1 MFPTVLRFCHHL
13 LMYQVVLELAGSR
26 KVHVVSEHATK
37 EDALNKYMKLVDANK
52 GSPITVTG
60 KYSIRKK
67 P

>member
-1 MFPTVLRFCHHL
+1 
-13 LMYQVVLELAGSR
+13 MYQVVLELAGSR